1 MTSEQ
6 HEPEVTESSPK
17 ETAAKADWQEAFD
30 HAVKAAREAFNAAAE
45 ATAEILRQGGKLAEQ
60 TVDEAQ
66 RTIVITLGEG
76 TIKSLD
82 KMVAAGVY
90 KTRAEAIRA
99 LIHQGLEVSGDLL
112 ARIDQVE
119 SQIEDLRAKMREIP
133 LEGKQE

>member
-6 HEPEVTESSPK
+6 HEPEVTESSPN
-17 ETAAKADWQEAFD
+17 EMTAKADWQDAFD

-66 RTIVITLGEG
+66 RTIVVTLGEE

-99 LIHQGLEVSGDLL
+99 LIHQGLDASGDLL

-119 SQIEDLRAKMREIP
+119 SQIADLRAKMREIP
-133 LEGKQE
+133 LEDKPE